1 MTAFEAQCGETRF
14 PEICGECLEMVRWMG
29 PRKRQRQVCGCPEKQ
44 KDAVKSARSRAAVA
58 KGKRGEKKAEGEWNN
73 AGWIAQRTAGSGSTG
88 SRNAERIFDTD
99 LVVRGPMELKVE
111 VKEHASIPMKGLVK
125 AVELKGDFLPV
136 EAGAAVSLE
145 GMLAG
150 SDVMRLQETRKP
162 AYYFCRADKLLAL
175 AALAAEAK
183 R

>member
-1 MTAFEAQCGETRF
+1 MTDFHATCGETRF
-14 PEICGECLEMVRWMG
+14 PPRCDACGENIRTIG
-29 PRKRQRQVCGCPEKQ
+29 PRKNRRDVCGCPEKQ
-44 KDAVKSARSRAAVA
+44 KDAAKSARSRAAVR
-58 KGKRGEKKAEGEWNN
+58 KGKRGEKKADAEWTN
-73 AGWIAQRTAGSGSTG
+73 AGWLAQRTAGSGSTG
-88 SRNAERIFDTD
+88 SRNAERKFDTD
-99 LVVRGPMELKVE
+99 VVVRGPMDLKVE
-111 VKEHASIPMKGLVK
+111 CKEYASLPMKGLVK
-125 AVELKGDFLPV
+125 AVELQGDFLPV

-145 GMLAG
+145 KMLAG

>member
-1 MTAFEAQCGETRF
+1 MTFEATCGETNF
-14 PEICGECLEMVRWMG
+14 PPICDACGEHIRWVG
-29 PRKRQRQVCGCPEKQ
+29 PRKKCREVCGCPEKQ
-44 KDAVKSARSRAAVA
+44 KDAEKSARSSRAVA
-58 KGKRGEKKAEGEWNN
+58 KGKRGEKKADNEWTA
-73 AGWIAQRTAGSGSTG
+73 AGWQAQRTAGSGSTG
-88 SRNAERIFDTD
+88 SRNCERKFDTD
-99 LVVRGPMELKVE
+99 VVVRGPMELKVE
-111 VKEHASIPMKGLVK
+111 VKEYASLPMKGLVK

-145 GMLAG
+145 MMLSG